1 MFTID
6 NLPDAYHQ
14 QLDKLRACQSIHVL
28 DGMTRGIEKE
38 NVRVD
43 GQGTMSMTP
52 HTEALGAS
60 FTHTYIKTDYSE

>member
-1 MFTID
+1 MFAID
-6 NLPDAYHQ
+6 DLPDAYHQ
-14 QLDKLRACQSIHVL
+14 QLDKLHACQSFHVL

-52 HTEALGAS
+52 HPEALGAS
-60 FTHTYIKTDYSE
+60 LTHPFIHALI